1 VPHKTVEEAN
11 LRIVQYEIAEREAC
25 KVIASMCQEGSKRLG
40 IENTDYQIDDILSGI
55 LVLGNIYKRVGSEQT
70 NLQGTIEKMKNDC
83 TTLETEKNYMVRRK
97 IDCGCFENEFSTIF
111 FRRELLYST
120 DRAAGERDP
129 ATANGEQQAAGEH
142 HGDEDE
148 AQPQDDDRNERGT
161 ISC

>member
-83 TTLETEKNYMVRRK
+83 TTLETEKNYMVR
-97 IDCGCFENEFSTIF
+97 CFENDFSMICF
-111 FRRELLYST
+111 QRELLYST

-129 ATANGEQQAAGEH
+129 AAANGEQQAAGEH
-142 HGDEDE
+142 HRDEDE
-148 AQPQDDDRNERGT
+148 AQPQDDDRDERGT
-161 ISC
+161 HL